1 MGFWNNWNR
10 KKIDADDLFEQGER
24 HYNNEEYEKAKDVNW
39 HTFYVDKNFDYNKF
53 IDALKGKL

>member
-24 HYNNEEYEKAKDVNW
+24 YYNVFVN
-39 HTFYVDKNFDYNKF
+39 
-53 IDALKGKL
+53 